1 MPQKCKKYKKRTKN
15 VKIEIFKAK
24 EHIDL
29 LCQSIDN
36 VKEEHKELC
45 EKLLDTINTENCP
58 ECPNPRPTYNQRTK
72 IAPEGCGIGIFT
84 VKG

>member
-1 MPQKCKKYKKRTKN
+1 MSSDPRNTATCDKLRFLHSDFCK
-15 VKIEIFKAK
+15 
-24 EHIDL
+24 
-29 LCQSIDN
+29 IDN